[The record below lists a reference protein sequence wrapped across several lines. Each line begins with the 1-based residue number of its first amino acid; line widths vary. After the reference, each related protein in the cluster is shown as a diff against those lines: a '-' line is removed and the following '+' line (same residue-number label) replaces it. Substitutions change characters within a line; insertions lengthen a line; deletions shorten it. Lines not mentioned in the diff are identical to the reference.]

1 MFKKCLLASLFS
13 LFLFLVVS
21 QQVFASGFQLKTI
34 GSINVTGSTWTEW
47 WYSAANPTFT
57 GTALEGATVTIDID
71 GTSQTTTATSGNWTF
86 TPSTATAGSHS
97 VTISSGGSSVT
108 FTLNIGDVPTNVG
121 SPTQSGMPVAG
132 IVDQSLL
139 LLLLGGAVFIL
150 GIGLIAPEKNN

>member
-1 MFKKCLLASLFS
+1 MFKKCLLAGLF
-13 LFLFLVVS
+13 FLFVVS
-21 QQVFASGFQLKTI
+21 QQVLASGFQLKTI
-34 GSINVTGSTWTEW
+34 GSVNVTGSTWTEW

-57 GTALEGATVTIDID
+57 GTALAGATVTIDID

-97 VTISSGGSSVT
+97 VTISSSGSSVA

-121 SPTQSGMPVAG
+121 SPTQSGLPVAG

-150 GIGLIAPEKNN
+150 GIGFIAPKKVG